1 MAVKDKGK
9 AKPIFTQIREAITK
23 AVDELF
29 NEHSGEISQV
39 LDEAED
45 KCVAVTFG
53 VKVDCSESE
62 PMVTTGIR
70 FSQSVTDKRVARLDD
85 PRQITLFKTAAEAKP
100 EQEELPA
107 AGDADAKPDKKTRK
121 TKIKAEDVPAEAG
134 EAKAE

>member
-45 KCVAVTFG
+45 KGMAVNFA
-53 VKVDCSESE
+53 VKIDCSESE
-62 PMVTTGIR
+62 PMVTTSIR

-85 PRQITLFKTAAEAKP
+85 PRQITLFRTAAEAKP
-100 EQEELPA
+100 EAEQTEMS
-107 AGDADAKPDKKTRK
+107 AGDDDKADKKTRK
-121 TKIKAEDVPAEAG
+121 TKIKADDVPAEAG

>member
-1 MAVKDKGK
+1 MAVKEKGK

-85 PRQITLFKTAAEAKP
+85 PRQITLFKTAAEANP